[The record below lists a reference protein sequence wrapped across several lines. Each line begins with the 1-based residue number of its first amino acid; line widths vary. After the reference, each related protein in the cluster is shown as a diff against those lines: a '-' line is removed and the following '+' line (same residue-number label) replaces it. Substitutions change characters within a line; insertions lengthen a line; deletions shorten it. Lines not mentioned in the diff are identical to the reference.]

1 MGPTVF
7 LVNWRIGTIH
17 RAQGGWMAAP
27 SAVPALISADSGA
40 SPDLQSILEINR
52 AAYDMLAGTYKGTTG
67 IRQENA
73 KKWLTQRLPQITAT
87 ARPTALDIGCA
98 DGTHSRVLS
107 ALGYAVTGVDFS
119 APMIAA
125 ARELSDDPTLPNKP
139 RLLHGEFLAGRYV
152 DDRGT
157 EAPLDDERFDLV
169 LATAFVHLFPPEAD
183 DDALRKVLGHV
194 IPGGTALISTT
205 ADPADL
211 RGLEIKAG
219 ADGQTARRWRNHYTA
234 ESFMW
239 LVREAA
245 RDAYGVKASVRP
257 WVIGDPD
264 ADGKLW
270 IDVAVRRPA

>member
-1 MGPTVF
+1 
-7 LVNWRIGTIH
+7 
-17 RAQGGWMAAP
+17 MAAP
-27 SAVPALISADSGA
+27 SAVPAPIPADIGT

-52 AAYDMLAGTYKGTTG
+52 AAYDMLAGTYKGTTR

-73 KKWLTQRLPQITAT
+73 KEWLTKLLPQITAT

-152 DDRGT
+152 DEQGT
-157 EAPLDDERFDLV
+157 EAPLDRDRFDLV

-183 DDALRKVLGHV
+183 DDAVRKVLRHV
-194 IPGGTALISTT
+194 TPGGTALISTT
-205 ADPADL
+205 ADAAD
-211 RGLEIKAG
+211 RQGLEIKAG
-219 ADGQTARRWRNHYTA
+219 ADGLTAQRWRNHYTA
-234 ESFMW
+234 ESFTW
-239 LVREAA
+239 LVGEAA
-245 RDAYGVKASVRP
+245 RDVYGVKAQVRSG
-257 WVIGDPD
+257 VINDPD
-264 ADGKLW
+264 VDGKVW
-270 IDVAVRRPA
+270 IDVVVDRPA

>member
-1 MGPTVF
+1 
-7 LVNWRIGTIH
+7 
-17 RAQGGWMAAP
+17 MAAP
-27 SAVPALISADSGA
+27 SAVPALIPTVSST
-40 SPDLQSILEINR
+40 SLDLQLILEINR

-67 IRQENA
+67 VRQENA

-87 ARPTALDIGCA
+87 AHPTALDIGCA

-125 ARELSDDPTLPNKP
+125 ARELADDPTVANKP

-152 DDRGT
+152 DELGT
-157 EAPLDDERFDLV
+157 EAPLDNERFDLV

-183 DDALRKVLGHV
+183 DDAVRKVLSHV
-194 IPGGTALISTT
+194 APGGTALISTT
-205 ADPADL
+205 AAGTD
-211 RGLEIKAG
+211 RQGLEPKSG
-219 ADGQTARRWRNHYTA
+219 ANGQVAHRWRNHYTL
-234 ESFMW
+234 ESFVW

-245 RDAYGVKASVRP
+245 RDVYGVKVPVRP
-257 WVIGDPD
+257 WVLVDPD

-270 IDVAVRRPA
+270 IDVAVDRPA